1 MNATRAFTAF
11 AFVAALI
18 TSMLTVTTPIA
29 HADPLDGVR
38 GPVNG
43 VRQSSACPPLNYS
56 VALEGEA
63 QFLSGNT
70 LPGVPPRGQYKGTFQ
85 AFGGAGDP
93 ASAAINQAVGKA
105 TPTIKDC
112 SFKDYGVGFLRQD
125 NVNPPDH
132 VAVVLGQLAAP
143 PAANTTCPDGST
155 VPAGQQCPVKPAA
168 TTCPDGS
175 SVPAGQQCPVKPAAT
190 TCPDG
195 SSVPAGQTCPV
206 TNAIKASFGPPGL
219 VKIILTVTNSSNLPA
234 ACHYDAKAKTNN
246 PLVPKETTRDFKVPA
261 NGKDD
266 EEFNGAPTNTTYDVT
281 IACKDASGKQTPDIG
296 DVSLSL
302 KW

>member
-1 MNATRAFTAF
+1 MNAIRAFAAF

-18 TSMLTVTTPIA
+18 GSMLTVATPIA

-63 QFLSGNT
+63 QFLSGNN

-93 ASAAINQAVGKA
+93 ASAAINDAVGKA
-105 TPTIKDC
+105 TPTIKNC

-125 NVNPPDH
+125 NMNPPDH
-132 VAVVLGQLAAP
+132 VAVVLGQPAAP

-155 VPAGQQCPVKPAA
+155 VPAGQQCPVKPAT

-175 SVPAGQQCPVKPAAT
+175 TVPAGQQCKPAT
-190 TCPDG
+190 TACPGG
-195 SSVPAGQTCPV
+195 STVPAGQTCPV
-206 TNAIKASFGPPGL
+206 TNAITAKFDDPGL
-219 VKIILTVTNSSNLPA
+219 TKAVLRVQNSSNLTA
-234 ACHYDAKAKTNN
+234 ACHYDAKANTNN
-246 PLVPKETTRDFKVPA
+246 PLVPKNTTRDFTVPA
-261 NGKDD
+261 NGKDV
-266 EEFNGAPTNTTYDVT
+266 EEFKGAPTQTTYTVT
-281 IACKDASGKQTPDIG
+281 ITCKDASGKQTQDIG
-296 DVSLSL
+296 DQNLTL